1 MFENEVEGGILT
13 TGGAQVII
21 QVTGSQE
28 GNRAPLQGSTGRLGG
43 VGGVGYAASGSQ
55 AINAETLCH
64 HRHYQELAS
73 ATHTNS

>member
-1 MFENEVEGGILT
+1 MFENEVEGRIPT

-43 VGGVGYAASGSQ
+43 VGYTASGSQ